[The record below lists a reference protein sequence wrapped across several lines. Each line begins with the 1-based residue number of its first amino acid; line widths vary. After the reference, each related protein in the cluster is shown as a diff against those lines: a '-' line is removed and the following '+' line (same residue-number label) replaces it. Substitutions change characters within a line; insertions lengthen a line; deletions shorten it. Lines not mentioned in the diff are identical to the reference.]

1 MNGEAALST
10 FTPRSNFGAGSSE
23 RTVVERLPDAERA
36 RHTPTLAIA
45 FSHASEIGA
54 STVIVLGCGDGRALI
69 PLLGASS
76 GPLVQGCDA
85 WCHVDI
91 ARAEQ
96 ENGHWFGVDF
106 DVPADVA
113 ALEQLLASPDG
124 PHVMVVQV
132 LEELRDPRPLFRLAK
147 RWLARRP
154 GSAVVFGGE
163 ERESPAVGE
172 RPPLPRPHHV
182 REWSLEEAVAT
193 VEASGLEVLRSLR
206 TPDGVRNTWTV
217 IATATRLGM
226 DAWMLRAGL
235 PSTATE
241 ALILS
246 SEHGL
251 CRVTGGIGAYVEE
264 KIALSQGRLALGL
277 LQPVSQLLPGAEGQ
291 QWLLP
296 ERLGVADQA
305 LSPAEQALILLEQ
318 ALLFLP
324 ELRHVECQDYLGL
337 GGRIVQAKRA
347 GLLPRSL
354 EVEVV
359 AHGSHVYLERAF
371 SRWSAKS
378 ALSVHNDERT
388 ALEDADRVTF
398 GTRYLRD
405 LYSEAGYRIDPEKIR
420 LLRYPFLGFRGI
432 DPAPV
437 DRADTLLYFGK
448 RTAMKGFP
456 LFVAAVELLLADP
469 SVAGALRRVV
479 LIGPPDP
486 STKDENDQLR
496 RLLRGRE
503 LIESSLPRAEARA
516 QLQRLAPVAICV
528 LPYRGDNHPVS
539 VLEVM
544 ASGCQ
549 LVACDAGGIPELVPA
564 EGQDDV
570 LFTPEAAALAD
581 SLSDWLRAD
590 PEARTASVQR
600 TFRAAAQ
607 EQEQVNAE
615 LLEEM
620 DHPLVQPA
628 RGRGRE
634 VGTMSVLVPC
644 YESDLDQLREL
655 VFSLNQQTRPPDQVI
670 FVDDGSRGD
679 FAPRLQEMLER
690 TLEPPFKLL
699 RHGVNRGLAA
709 ARNTALSVAETTYV
723 ANLDSDDLARN
734 DFVRLYAYALD
745 ENPGWVGVTSYS
757 DSFIDGEDW
766 RFSEKVARHTYR
778 PQGRGAAL
786 GLLDNCLGHANSA
799 FRTAELRE
807 LGGWDASDGSMWE
820 DWELYLRLAWTGK
833 PLGVLTRSV
842 TLYRVRD
849 NSMARSYAQF
859 NGQWRL
865 PRSARGTFDVFEAY
879 RLESLVRTLL
889 GERNDLEKG
898 LLGVESGTVPSVE
911 LPLRYRL
918 ADRLNRRVKAL
929 PFVHQLFKRSLRGL
943 AE

>member
-23 RTVVERLPDAERA
+23 RTVVERLPAAAQA

-45 FSHASEIGA
+45 LSHASEIGA
-54 STVIVLGCGDGRALI
+54 STVIVLGCGDGRAL
-69 PLLGASS
+69 PRLLGASS

-85 WCHVDI
+85 WRHVDI

-124 PHVMVVQV
+124 PHVMVIQV

-163 ERESPAVGE
+163 ERKNPAVGE

-206 TPDGVRNTWTV
+206 TPDGVRSTWTV
-217 IATATRLGM
+217 IATATRSGM

-277 LQPVSQLLPGAEGQ
+277 LQPASQLLPGAEGQ

-305 LSPAEQALILLEQ
+305 LSPAEQALLLLEQ

-347 GLLPRSL
+347 GLLPRSV

-371 SRWSAKS
+371 SRWGGKNT
-378 ALSVHNDERT
+378 LSVHNDERT

-405 LYSEAGYRIDPEKIR
+405 LYSQAGYRIDPGKVR
-420 LLRYPFLGFRGI
+420 VQRYPFLGFRGI

-437 DRADTLLYFGK
+437 DRADTLVYFGK

-456 LFVAAVELLLADP
+456 LFVAAVELLLAAP
-469 SVAGALRRVV
+469 AVAGALRRVV

-486 STKDENDQLR
+486 STSGENARLR
-496 RLLRGRE
+496 ELLKGRE

-516 QLQRLAPVAICV
+516 QLQRLARVSICV

-539 VLEVM
+539 VLEVI

-549 LVACDAGGIPELVPA
+549 LVACDAGGIPELIAA
-564 EGQDDV
+564 EAQDDV
-570 LFTPEAAALAD
+570 LFPPEAAALAD
-581 SLSDWLRAD
+581 SLIDWLRAD
-590 PEARTASVQR
+590 PDARTDSVRR
-600 TFRAAAQ
+600 TFRSVAQ
-607 EQEQVNAE
+607 EQERINTE
-615 LLEEM
+615 LLDETE
-620 DHPLVQPA
+620 HPLVLPVG
-628 RGRGRE
+628 RRGRE
-634 VGTMSVLVPC
+634 AGTLAVLVPC

-679 FAPRLQEMLER
+679 FAPRLQELLDE
-690 TLEPPFKLL
+690 TLEPPFKLV

-709 ARNTALSVAETTYV
+709 ARNTALSAAETTYV

-734 DFVRLYAYALD
+734 DFVRLYAHGLD

-757 DSFIDGEDW
+757 DSFSDGQDW
-766 RFSEKVARHTYR
+766 RLAENVVSNSYR

-786 GLLDNCLGHANSA
+786 GLLDNCFGHANSA
-799 FRTAELRE
+799 YRTAELRE
-807 LGGWDASDGSMWE
+807 LGGWDALDGSMWE

-833 PLGVLTRSV
+833 ALGVLTRSV
-842 TLYRVRD
+842 TLYRVRT

-889 GERNDLEKG
+889 AERNDFEKRLSEVG
-898 LLGVESGTVPSVE
+898 SGSAPNVE

-918 ADRLNRRVKAL
+918 VDRLNRHVKAL
-929 PFVHQLFKRSLRGL
+929 PFVHNLFKSSLQRF